1 MLEGLFPLVGTVAL
15 GIGMRVQTT
24 KVALTLLTFPFT
36 IYGAVNMKDASFQST
51 YIDENVIA
59 RHYNSRSLHNGVFGF
74 GWCSSLETTYNSDC
88 PAPEEEAKDKLRRTY
103 DGQGRVVSF
112 KFLDGTVWK
121 IHYNK
126 ESKVRQIS
134 SGRTSIYY
142 EYHDQN
148 LVEVLKGNV
157 RLQKFAYD
165 ELNNLVEIES
175 GKQREKLKYDGP
187 HDWII
192 EYNRKDGCIEKF
204 KYERS
209 DPFSG
214 PKETAL
220 AEIKC
225 GMKIDLITYE
235 FFYHQHSDGVNLAMV
250 RSTAGNLIKTITLE
264 RGI

>member
-1 MLEGLFPLVGTVAL
+1 MLVPLFLLVGTVAL

-36 IYGAVNMKDASFQST
+36 IYGSVNMKDASFQST
-51 YIDENVIA
+51 YIDENVVA
-59 RHYNSRSLHNGVFGF
+59 RNYNSRSLHNGVFGF
-74 GWCSSLETTYNSDC
+74 GWCSSLEKTYSADC
-88 PAPEEEAKDKLRRTY
+88 PEPDGQDKLRRTY

-126 ESKVRQIS
+126 ESKVRQIT
-134 SGRTSIYY
+134 SGGTEIHY
-142 EYHDQN
+142 EYQDQN

-165 ELNNLVEIES
+165 ELNNLIEIES

-209 DPFSG
+209 DPLSG
-214 PKETAL
+214 PKETAR
-220 AEIKC
+220 AEIRC
-225 GMKIDLITYE
+225 GLKIDVITYE
-235 FFYHQHSDGVNLAMV
+235 FFYHQHDDGVMLAMV
-250 RSTAGNLIKTITLE
+250 RSTAGNLTKTITLE